1 MFNKSADFSWLGA
14 EALPGDLAEI
24 NRVNQAWLDAAAR
37 HERYV
42 RELRQSRSP
51 LYSSMGTDLPER
63 PATLLRLSK

>member
-1 MFNKSADFSWLGA
+1 MFNKSTDMSWLGA
-14 EALPGDLAEI
+14 EALPGGLAEI

-51 LYSSMGTDLPER
+51 LYSPMGTDLPER
-63 PATLLRLSK
+63 PTKLLRISE